1 MTRSIVLI
9 MVFAVL
15 ALALTP
21 AAQGHLVESRGGASC
36 ETWSKQRPHNAKVL
50 ESWLLGYL
58 SGLAQEA
65 DHDFPKVM
73 DEAALFRAMDD
84 YCRQNP
90 RQTIALGGF
99 MLMGKLRTDL
109 SLK

>member
-1 MTRSIVLI
+1 MTRSI
-9 MVFAVL
+9 M
-15 ALALTP
+15 P
-21 AAQGHLVESRGGASC
+21 AAMLAILLAMPSLADAHLVASRGAVTC
-36 ETWSKQRPHNAKVL
+36 ETWTKQRPQNAKTA
-50 ESWLLGYL
+50 EAWLLGYL

-73 DEAALFRAMDD
+73 DDAALFRAMDD

-109 SLK
+109 PLK